1 MTVKE
6 LNNLIGQ
13 FPNPALGGMP
23 DEKEKGLNIGSTD
36 KWTLNVEMFVGGH
49 QISRPLQVEH
59 KPHTHTKRADAPFV
73 CIRGN
78 QNKAFF
84 RLGQSIPF
92 FRHMCVWTEGVSQRC
107 YRTPAEV

>member
-73 CIRGN
+73 CIRGEPK
-78 QNKAFF
+78 QSLFPAWTKYPIFPPYVCMD
-84 RLGQSIPF
+84 RGSIP
-92 FRHMCVWTEGVSQRC
+92 
-107 YRTPAEV
+107 EVL